1 MKIEIE
7 NYKCPSWNDMQVA
20 HWAMRAADREV
31 LKLLAYGAANN
42 ARKKTKVKV
51 PVVVKIEAHF
61 KDGKRR
67 DPDNL
72 YVKPI
77 LDGLVKAGVFAD
89 DNGEVIKSITLIA
102 KVKMKSNGIII
113 SINE

>member
-7 NYKCPSWNDMQVA
+7 NYKCPSWNDMQIT
-20 HWAMRAADREV
+20 HWAVRLTEKRSLQKLVYVYAYN
-31 LKLLAYGAANN
+31 LK
-42 ARKKTKVKV
+42 KKAKV
-51 PVVVKIEAHF
+51 PATVTVEAHF

-77 LDGLVKAGVFAD
+77 LDGLVQSGMLMD
-89 DNGEVIKSITLIA
+89 DNGDVIESITLIA
-102 KVKMKSNGIII
+102 KVKMSSDRILI